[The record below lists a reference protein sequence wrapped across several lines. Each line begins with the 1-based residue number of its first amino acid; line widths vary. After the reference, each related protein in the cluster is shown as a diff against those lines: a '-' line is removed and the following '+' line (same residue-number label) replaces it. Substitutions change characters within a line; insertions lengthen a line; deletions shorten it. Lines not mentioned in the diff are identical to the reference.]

1 MLAEK
6 QVFNMEG
13 KNPIDSVRETNL
25 YHVMTYLSWITAKN
39 TYEIKKLISLSEKKR
54 TSVIVNYSD
63 LFNENFNFLISKKKL
78 IGKIKFIEASF
89 GKYSEKYKSYSQQ
102 PSQDWLSHPLSL
114 ILEVFITFI

>member
-39 TYEIKKLISLSEKKR
+39 TYENKVQEK
-54 TSVIVNYSD
+54 IHNP
-63 LFNENFNFLISKKKL
+63 N
-78 IGKIKFIEASF
+78 KIM
-89 GKYSEKYKSYSQQ
+89 
-102 PSQDWLSHPLSL
+102 
-114 ILEVFITFI
+114 